1 MIVIQSGFRRV
12 GDVLLAP
19 NVVAVRNGIQPFTAD
34 TTARLLDGRPFGL
47 CDRITWDVELWSLP
61 PEDPPQRYTHA
72 AYNPFGFNFD
82 PHTGWLLFGEPD
94 GDPGRPV
101 GVKRADGTVVFAP
114 EPDAGIT
121 GFALSPDGERMLCL
135 ESWRDMHVFGLPP
148 PPERRF
154 VLCTRTTDGGWV
166 RQQTVLRGDEFLSH
180 PAFLPDGERF
190 VATGSEHRTNS
201 RRTHEYH
208 VPVQRVFDAHTFAI
222 LETVDAWQHDGP
234 PHFCG
239 HWMATSHSS
248 GVQFHD
254 TFDFS
259 RWVSV
264 KSGRRKFA
272 AFAADPAG
280 QFFLTASGHR
290 VSVWETKTWTE
301 TKTFAWKAGAITCL
315 AVAPDG
321 LTAAAG
327 TATGKVVVWDVE

>member
-135 ESWRDMHVFGLPP
+135 ESWRDMSVFDTP

-166 RQQTVLRGDEFLSH
+166 RQQVVRRSDEFLEC
-180 PAFLPDGERF
+180 PAFLPDGQRF
-190 VATGSEHRTNS
+190 IATWHELRSNS
-201 RRTHEYH
+201 RGTQQYPI
-208 VPVQRVFDAHTFAI
+208 PVQRVFDATTFDF
-222 LETVDAWQHDGP
+222 LETVEDWQSGRAPD
-234 PHFCG
+234 FCG
-239 HWMATSHSS
+239 HWMVTFHSTD
-248 GVQFHD
+248 VRFYD
-254 TFDFS
+254 TRDFS
-259 RWVSV
+259 CWVSV

-272 AFAADPAG
+272 ALATDPTG

-290 VSVWETKTWTE
+290 VSVWETKTWSE
-301 TKTFAWKAGAITCL
+301 VKTFAWKAGPITCL